1 MNSDKKFNQFSMFN
15 IRSISDNIKYW
26 ENALS
31 YSNELSSFIELVDNY
46 EESYFK
52 ISKWTNF
59 KKIINAD
66 NIKKSTG
73 IPILDKR
80 ILYISNSFNMGFE
93 MCFGRY
99 CNNQGIDPNKY
110 LLDLNSVVIQK
121 NDKNLLTDLD
131 YESINNVAFFIIAY
145 INDDYD
151 GGELF
156 LNNSLLLK
164 PKAGTVLIMPASEI
178 NSYKIN
184 ENVVGNRYIA
194 STIVYKKEN

>member
-1 MNSDKKFNQFSMFN
+1 MNNNGKFKQFSMFN
-15 IRSISDNIKYW
+15 LKLASNNVLYW

-31 YSNELSSFIELVDNY
+31 YSNELSNFIELVDNFV
-46 EESYFK
+46 ESYFK
-52 ISKWTNF
+52 ISKWTNL
-59 KKIINAD
+59 KKIINLN

-93 MCFGRY
+93 MCFDRY
-99 CNNQGIDPNKY
+99 CNNKSIDPNKY
-110 LLDLNSVVIQK
+110 LLDLDSVVIKK
-121 NDKNLLTDLD
+121 NDKSLTTDLD

-145 INDDYD
+145 INDDYK

-156 LNNSLLLK
+156 LSNNLLLK
-164 PKAGTVLIMPASEI
+164 PKAGTVLIIPASEI

-184 ENVVGNRYIA
+184 ENIVGNRYVA
-194 STIVYKKEN
+194 STMVYKKEN